1 MEWIGM
7 EAERTKRRYVPIV
20 SRMEKR
26 LLRFAKINC
35 RGEGRVSEK
44 EFLRHPEFRKERV
57 SRNRVVRA
65 ILTGMKNRLLRIR
78 WNEAEGALV
87 AILVTGK
94 S

>member
-1 MEWIGM
+1 
-7 EAERTKRRYVPIV
+7 
-20 SRMEKR
+20 MEKR

-35 RGEGRVSEK
+35 RGEGRVSKEK
-44 EFLRHPEFRKERV
+44 EFLRHPEFRNEKERV